1 MNDVVSELQK
11 TTVTVRRRRVCERL
25 TDKKTSA
32 TADSLRIRVF
42 GVGSRET
49 KQRVVRWGTV
59 NKFSKG
65 RSG

>member
-1 MNDVVSELQK
+1 M
-11 TTVTVRRRRVCERL
+11 CERL